1 MHSAP
6 AVSSLMIPRR
16 ARRQIDAVLWRPQRA
31 PGGYILLRVFFGGA
45 APEMLYLDDNALIA
59 AIRSELGDLLTIA
72 DAPVAQRIFRWPNGF
87 PQADVGHLHLVDR
100 IEAALPPTIA
110 LAGNS
115 YRGIGVP
122 DCVRQGTQAAERMAK
137 AVQQAEHA

>member
-1 MHSAP
+1 MRNAP
-6 AVSSLMIPRR
+6 PVSSLMIPRR

-31 PGGYILLRVFFGGA
+31 PTGHTLLRVFFGGA
-45 APEMLYLDDNALIA
+45 APQLLYLDDNALVEV
-59 AIRSELGDLLTIA
+59 IRGELRTLLNIT
-72 DAPVAQRIFRWPNGF
+72 DAPLNQQIFRWPEGF
-87 PQADVGHLHLVDR
+87 PQADVGHLQLIGR

-122 DCVRQGTQAAERMAK
+122 DCVRQGNQAAERIA
-137 AVQQAEHA
+137 ALVQQS